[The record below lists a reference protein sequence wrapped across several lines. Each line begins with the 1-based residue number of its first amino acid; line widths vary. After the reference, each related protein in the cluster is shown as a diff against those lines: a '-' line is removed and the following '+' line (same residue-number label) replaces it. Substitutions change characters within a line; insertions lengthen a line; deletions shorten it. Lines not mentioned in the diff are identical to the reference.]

1 MVTDP
6 IADML
11 IQIKNA
17 SMASRRE
24 VVLPFSRMKH
34 EVASILVKEGYLES
48 ASKIGKEPKTELR
61 LMLRYKDKM
70 TVITDVRR
78 RSKPGLRVYV
88 NKDTIPRVLGGVGMA
103 ILSTPQGVMTDMEAR
118 KRGIGGE
125 LLCEIW

>member
-17 SMASRRE
+17 SMASKRE
-24 VVLPFSRMKH
+24 VLLPFSRMKQ

-48 ASKIGKEPKTELR
+48 ATKTGKEPKTSLR
-61 LMLRYKDKM
+61 IMLRYKDKM

-88 NKDTIPRVLGGVGMA
+88 NKDSIPRVLGGVGVA